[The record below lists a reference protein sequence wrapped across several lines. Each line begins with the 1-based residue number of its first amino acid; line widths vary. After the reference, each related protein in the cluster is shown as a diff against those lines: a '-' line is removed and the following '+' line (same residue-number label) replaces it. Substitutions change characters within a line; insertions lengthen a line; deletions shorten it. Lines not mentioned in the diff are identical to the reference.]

1 MPKQKTT
8 EKDFAPHLDQVA
20 LRAATQEK
28 IKNSFLRVADFYG
41 FSRVVPSGVEHP
53 RLYATLIK
61 NKFLGEYVP
70 VAGKTKHGLEFA
82 LLLSHVLSALR
93 MYVPHKMND
102 LPHPLKF
109 SFSGNGFFLEGNR
122 RGIAVRREWGLLMI
136 GEDGPIAEAEIMQ
149 VVWRAMNEMGVS
161 ASGGEFRIN
170 ATGCGECRPAFR
182 AAFLG
187 YIRSRV
193 GQLCR
198 SCRAHIK
205 KTPTK
210 ILLCGEDRCGALL
223 SNVPQVLNFLCDRC
237 SKHLKELLEFLDEMK
252 IPYFLDHRLF
262 REGTWFSAFVFEFV
276 GNPLM
281 SGTMSVSSESADADR
296 GMYGVQSDAG
306 TVSDAIATGESRS
319 AKKILAEG
327 GRVDR
332 AAELIAGRKL
342 DTACVTVFL
351 DAVESYLGNRIMA
364 VAEIPPEKVFL
375 AQLGEL
381 AKKKSFAVIEI
392 LRLAGIPVAEILGRD
407 SIKSQLKVAER
418 LGIKLALIIGQKE
431 AIDGTVIVREVSS
444 AIQETMPQQKLVE
457 FLRRK
462 LKK

>member
-1 MPKQKTT
+1 MPKQKIT
-8 EKDFAPHLDQVA
+8 EKDFAPHLDQGAVRVA
-20 LRAATQEK
+20 AQEK
-28 IKNSFLRVADFYG
+28 IKDNFWRVADFYG
-41 FSRVVPSGVEHP
+41 FSRIVPSGIEHP
-53 RLYATLIK
+53 RLYTALMK
-61 NKFLGEYVP
+61 NKFLGEYAP
-70 VAGKTKHGLEFA
+70 VVGKTKQGLEFA
-82 LLLSHVLSALR
+82 LLLSHVLSILR

-161 ASGGEFRIN
+161 GGEFRIN

-182 AAFLG
+182 TAFLG

-198 SCRAHIK
+198 SCRAQVK

-210 ILLCGEDRCGALL
+210 ILFCVEDRCAALL
-223 SNVPQVLNFLCDRC
+223 GNAPQVLNFLCDRC

-281 SGTMSVSSESADADR
+281 SGAMSVSPDSAGVDQ
-296 GMYGVQSDAG
+296 GMSAVQSDTEALPG
-306 TVSDAIATGESRS
+306 AVSSGESRS

-351 DAVESYLGNRIMA
+351 DAVESYLGNRIIV
-364 VAEIPPEKVFL
+364 VAEILPEKVFL

-392 LRLAGIPVAEILGRD
+392 LRRAGIPVAEILGRD

-444 AIQETMPQQKLVE
+444 AIQETMPQDKLVE